1 MMLHRAVWL
10 YEFANTMP
18 LPFFPLADVLA
29 SVDKLLTAV
38 AILFTRDK
46 ATIVRVSALD
56 LQFALPLLLVI
67 SPIAD
72 IGIAVRV

>member
-10 YEFANTMP
+10 YEFANAMP
-18 LPFFPLADVLA
+18 LSFFPLADVLA
-29 SVDKLLTAV
+29 AIDKFLRPM
-38 AILFTRDK
+38 AILFTLDK
-46 ATIVRVSALD
+46 VTIVRVSTLD
-56 LQFALPLLLVI
+56 LQFALALHRVI